1 MRKTVTALALVVVLL
16 LVAALPATA
25 APNNRN
31 NAEAVPL
38 DCGAPIGD
46 AISVRTVPGEGASGW
61 NVETGEHY
69 VAKAFSFQQ
78 EITVKITDGAE
89 INVTFGDSEDFGAEA
104 PAIGRKELVE
114 CTDRVEFEDGPFTI
128 DAEFAALLNAD
139 LQTDV
144 FAEGQ
149 EVTISLT
156 STFTVLILIPGN

>member
-1 MRKTVTALALVVVLL
+1 MRKTVTTLALVAA
-16 LVAALPATA
+16 LVAMAALPATA
-25 APNNRN
+25 APNNKN
-31 NAEAVPL
+31 NTEVVPL

-78 EITVKITDGAE
+78 EVTVKITDGAE
-89 INVTFGDSEDFGAEA
+89 INVTFEDTEDFGAEA
-104 PAIGRKELVE
+104 PANGRKELVE
-114 CTDRVEFEDGPFTI
+114 CTDSFEFEDGPFTI

-139 LQTDV
+139 LQTDI
-144 FAEGQ
+144 FEEGQ

-156 STFTVLILIPGN
+156 STFRVLILIPGN